1 MSAGAVAAAPVF
13 SAGDAAYSG
22 FRLIR
27 DKPQTLLAWT
37 GLQVAF
43 IICWIAVNVLL
54 LAPSAQRLRS
64 LNDLMQADPASG
76 LAQAPAVLGSLVPLL
91 LIDIPLFLFFSGVQN
106 AAILRAHL
114 NPGEERWGY
123 LRLGR
128 AELNVALAPVVYWLL
143 GFAYLFVVLFVANG
157 IEGLGGAV
165 AGSESALIG
174 YGLVALLAVALI
186 YPAVRLSLALP
197 LTLAEGR
204 IRILKSWRLTRGRFW
219 PLLGAYALTTVYLV
233 LVGLVA
239 LILFALLSWLISRA
253 LGGSGSDAWRT
264 GEAPI
269 VAQALTALISLP
281 FDGLLLAATF
291 AIWRGPSAEAYLAF
305 KDDAAAAA

>member
-1 MSAGAVAAAPVF
+1 MTSRAF
-13 SAGDAAYSG
+13 SASDAAYSG

-37 GLQVAF
+37 GLQVGF
-43 IICWIAVNVLL
+43 IICWITVNVLL
-54 LAPSAQRLRS
+54 LAPSAQRLRA
-64 LNDLMQADPASG
+64 LNELVQADPGLG
-76 LAQAPAVLGSLVPLL
+76 LAQAPGVLASLLPLL
-91 LIDIPLFLFFSGVQN
+91 LIDVPLFLVFSGVQN

-114 NPGEERWGY
+114 NPAEDRWSY

-157 IEGLGGAV
+157 IQGLGGAF
-165 AGSESALIG
+165 AGSQSALIG
-174 YGLVALLAVALI
+174 YGLVALLAVALV

-204 IRILKSWRLTRGRFW
+204 IRILKSWRLTRGHFW
-219 PLLGAYALTTVYLV
+219 SLLSAYVLTTIYLS

-239 LILFALLSWLISRA
+239 LILFAVLSWVISRA
-253 LGGSGSDAWRT
+253 LGGSGADAWRT

-269 VAQALTALISLP
+269 IAQALTALISLP
-281 FDGLLLAATF
+281 FDGLLLAASF

-305 KDDAAAAA
+305 RDDAPTQF

>member
-1 MSAGAVAAAPVF
+1 VTAAGQTPAAAF
-13 SAGDAAYSG
+13 SSSDAAYSG

-37 GLQVAF
+37 GLQVGF
-43 IICWIAVNVLL
+43 IICWIAVNVIL
-54 LAPSAQRLRS
+54 LAPSAARLRD
-64 LNDLMQADPASG
+64 LNALVQADPASG
-76 LAQAPAVLGSLVPLL
+76 LAQLPAALPGLIPLL

-114 NPGEERWGY
+114 NPGEERWAY

-128 AELNVALAPVVYWLL
+128 AELNVALAPVVYWLM
-143 GFAYLFVVLFVANG
+143 GFAYLFVVLFLVNG
-157 IEGLGGAV
+157 IQGLGGAL
-165 AGSESALIG
+165 AGSENALIG
-174 YGLVALLAVALI
+174 YGVVALLAVALI

-204 IRILKSWRLTRGRFW
+204 IRILKSWRLTRGHFW
-219 PLLGAYALTTVYLV
+219 PLLGAYTLTMIYLV

-239 LILFALLSWLISRA
+239 LILFWLLAWLISRA
-253 LGGSGSDAWRT
+253 LGGL
-264 GEAPI
+264 PF

-281 FDGLLLAATF
+281 FDGLLLASTF

-305 KDDAAAAA
+305 RDATVE